1 MKITRA
7 LWSKEIGGV
16 PMFRLC
22 RKMKL
27 LKVELKKLH
36 QEFFGGLPLKVQKA
50 GEDLEDVQR
59 GLLLLPGQQVL
70 LQKDK
75 RSFIVSLLKVM
86 LGPKQ
91 LTSMEF

>member
-36 QEFFGGLPLKVQKA
+36 QEFSGGLPLKVQKA

-75 RSFIVSLLKVM
+75 EKLHCFIA
-86 LGPKQ
+86 
-91 LTSMEF
+91 